1 MECKGIDHYDVFD
14 GDVIIFSV
22 DISGVPEEIRSIAQ
36 EIDGCDYDPDCFGM
50 WVNYD
55 FVDKEFYLVTENN
68 YPEVP
73 GDVPSNVFYID
84 QAADKH
90 WFKTDIPQELLDHI
104 FKECGKVVTD
114 IEKEQ
119 AEGQK
124 GNGIMER
131 SYDET
136 ILCLPGTAEEK
147 QWLAEHLE
155 VLSVRERTILSAAMA
170 REPPQDMAGAVNCLL
185 SLDEYEVR
193 GHVGSYTALGE
204 FSLFEQ
210 CVPQDQQAYFDLTA
224 LGYAYEDQHPGLF
237 IGNCYVE
244 YPASQSVMLYDGG
257 ELPEA
262 EGWSVWLKL
271 ASEAVPKGV
280 WVKLPDYNEVN
291 NDGPGEIRLA
301 LDELRVKTIQECTL
315 LDARCV
321 LPCVQNLAGQ
331 YDNLADLVYDG
342 QELGIL
348 LDKRGQGS
356 PDFLE
361 RFSAA
366 LELESC
372 RRLYDALNIASSLN
386 GYDYISKDRFL
397 DKVTEEVN
405 GQEWAKG
412 GDAVKGCFDYA
423 AYAAALAEQQG
434 YQTTAD
440 GLNYIRKR
448 DSPVLE
454 QQQGGM
460 IMQ

>member
-204 FSLFEQ
+204 FSLFVQ

-262 EGWSVWLKL
+262 EGWSVRLKL
-271 ASEAVPKGV
+271 ASEAVPAGV

>member
-136 ILCLPGTAEEK
+136 ILCLPGTAEERR
-147 QWLAEHLE
+147 WLAEHLE
-155 VLSVRERTILSAAMA
+155 VRSVRERTILSAAMA

-262 EGWSVWLKL
+262 EGWSVRLKL
-271 ASEAVPKGV
+271 ASEAVPAGV

>member
-124 GNGIMER
+124 GDDMMER

-136 ILCLPGTAEEK
+136 ILCLPGAAEEK

-262 EGWSVWLKL
+262 EGWSVRLKL
-271 ASEAVPKGV
+271 ASEAVPAGV

-301 LDELRVKTIQECTL
+301 LDELRVKTIQDCRL
-315 LDARCV
+315 LDVRCI
-321 LPCVQNLAGQ
+321 LPCIQNLTGQ
-331 YDNLADLVYDG
+331 YDNLADLIYDG
-342 QELGIL
+342 TNLGIL
-348 LDKRGQGS
+348 LDERGQGS
-356 PDFLE
+356 PDFPE
-361 RFSAA
+361 RFAAA
-366 LELESC
+366 LEFESC
-372 RRLYDALNIASSLN
+372 CRLNDAVNIAGDLGS
-386 GYDYISKDRFL
+386 YDVISRDRFL
-397 DKVTEEVN
+397 DKVAEELSK
-405 GQEWAKG
+405 QEWAKG

-434 YQTTAD
+434 YQTTED

-448 DSPVLE
+448 DSPMLE
-454 QQQGGM
+454 QQRGGM
-460 IMQ
+460 TMQ

>member
-1 MECKGIDHYDVFD
+1 LECKGIDHYDVFD

-262 EGWSVWLKL
+262 EGWSVRLKL
-271 ASEAVPKGV
+271 ASEAVPAGV

>member
-1 MECKGIDHYDVFD
+1 
-14 GDVIIFSV
+14 
-22 DISGVPEEIRSIAQ
+22 
-36 EIDGCDYDPDCFGM
+36 
-50 WVNYD
+50 
-55 FVDKEFYLVTENN
+55 
-68 YPEVP
+68 
-73 GDVPSNVFYID
+73 VPSNVFYID

-262 EGWSVWLKL
+262 EGWSVRLKL
-271 ASEAVPKGV
+271 ASEAVPAGV

>member
-1 MECKGIDHYDVFD
+1 MTH
-14 GDVIIFSV
+14 
-22 DISGVPEEIRSIAQ
+22 
-36 EIDGCDYDPDCFGM
+36 
-50 WVNYD
+50 NYD
-55 FVDKEFYLVTENN
+55 
-68 YPEVP
+68 
-73 GDVPSNVFYID
+73 
-84 QAADKH
+84 
-90 WFKTDIPQELLDHI
+90 
-104 FKECGKVVTD
+104 
-114 IEKEQ
+114 
-119 AEGQK
+119 AE
-124 GNGIMER
+124 
-131 SYDET
+131 
-136 ILCLPGTAEEK
+136 ILALPGTAEEK
-147 QWLAEHLE
+147 EWLEEHLE
-155 VLSVRERTILSAAMA
+155 VLSVKERAALA
-170 REPPQDMAGAVNCLL
+170 AAVERSPPATLADAVNHLL
-185 SLDEYEVR
+185 ALDDYEVR
-193 GHVGSYTALGE
+193 GHVGNYEALGE
-204 FSLFEQ
+204 FYLHEQ
-210 CVPQDQQAYFDLTA
+210 CVPQAHRPFFDKTA

-244 YPASQSVMLYDGG
+244 YPASQPVMIYDGG

-262 EGWSVWLKL
+262 EGWSVRLKL
-271 ASEAVPKGV
+271 ASEAMPAGV

-372 RRLYDALNIASSLN
+372 RRLYDALNIASSLI

>member
-155 VLSVRERTILSAAMA
+155 VLSVRERPILSAAMA

-262 EGWSVWLKL
+262 EGWSVRLKL
-271 ASEAVPKGV
+271 ASEAVPAGV

>member
-36 EIDGCDYDPDCFGM
+36 EIDGCDYDPDRFGV

-55 FVDKEFYLVTENN
+55 LADKEFYLVTEESA
-68 YPEVP
+68 PEVP
-73 GDVPSNVFYID
+73 GDAPCNIFYID
-84 QAADKH
+84 QDADKR

-104 FKECGKVVTD
+104 FKECGKIVAD
-114 IEKEQ
+114 REKEQ

-124 GNGIMER
+124 GDDMMER

-136 ILCLPGTAEEK
+136 ILCLPGAAEEK

-244 YPASQSVMLYDGG
+244 YPASQPVMIYDGG

-262 EGWSVWLKL
+262 EGWSVRLKL
-271 ASEAVPKGV
+271 ASEAMPAGV

-301 LDELRVKTIQECTL
+301 LDELRVKTIQDCRL
-315 LDARCV
+315 LDVRCI
-321 LPCVQNLAGQ
+321 LPCIQNLTGQ
-331 YDNLADLVYDG
+331 YDNLADLIYDG
-342 QELGIL
+342 TNLGIL
-348 LDKRGQGS
+348 LDERGQGS
-356 PDFLE
+356 PGFPE
-361 RFSAA
+361 RFAAA
-366 LELESC
+366 LEFENC
-372 RRLYDALNIASSLN
+372 RRLNDAVNIAGDLGS
-386 GYDYISKDRFL
+386 YDVISRGRFL
-397 DKVTEEVN
+397 DKVTEELSK
-405 GQEWAKG
+405 QEWAKG

-434 YQTTAD
+434 YQTTED

-448 DSPVLE
+448 DPPILE
-454 QQQGGM
+454 QQRGGM
-460 IMQ
+460 TMQ

>member
-204 FSLFEQ
+204 FSLFVQ

-262 EGWSVWLKL
+262 EGWSVRLKL
-271 ASEAVPKGV
+271 ASEAMPAGV

-372 RRLYDALNIASSLN
+372 RRLYDALNIASSLS

>member
-204 FSLFEQ
+204 FSLFAQ

-262 EGWSVWLKL
+262 EGWSVRLKL
-271 ASEAVPKGV
+271 ASEAVPAGV

-372 RRLYDALNIASSLN
+372 RHLYDALNIASSLS

>member
-262 EGWSVWLKL
+262 EGWSVRLKL
-271 ASEAVPKGV
+271 ASEAVPAGV

-386 GYDYISKDRFL
+386 GYASFPAISSLGLVIALRQKFRYTSHYKAGKERLRYGTDSQPVRPGPRL
-397 DKVTEEVN
+397 PP
-405 GQEWAKG
+405 GQDTG
-412 GDAVKGCFDYA
+412 GAG
-423 AYAAALAEQQG
+423 EG
-434 YQTTAD
+434 GNTAGRVHHANTD
-440 GLNYIRKR
+440 CL
-448 DSPVLE
+448 L
-454 QQQGGM
+454 
-460 IMQ
+460 

>member
-262 EGWSVWLKL
+262 EGWSVRLKL

>member
-204 FSLFEQ
+204 FSLFVQ

-262 EGWSVWLKL
+262 EGWSVRLKL
-271 ASEAVPKGV
+271 ASEAMPAGV

-372 RRLYDALNIASSLN
+372 RHLYDALNIASSLN